1 MALMGCG
8 RLAACKTLAG
18 KWSLL
23 LCRPMRVTWGDI
35 LAHVGHRPT
44 SAEIRV
50 DVRAR
55 QARRKALKP
64 LLSELFLPYNLP
76 DVLLTKVLTW
86 VGHDQIHRRGNYY
99 IYQKDELLTNATAKL
114 LLEYGE
120 DEFEV
125 PRPGIVYHIVW
136 RTRLKVAFVR
146 GSSSR
151 TRSATATSP
160 SS

>member
-1 MALMGCG
+1 
-8 RLAACKTLAG
+8 
-18 KWSLL
+18 
-23 LCRPMRVTWGDI
+23 MRVTSGDI

-76 DVLLTKVLTW
+76 EVLLTKVLTW

-99 IYQKDELLTNATAKL
+99 IYQKDEFLTNATAKL

-125 PRPGIVYHIVW
+125 PRPGIVYYIVW
-136 RTRLKVAFVR
+136 LSPPRLKGVVVR

-151 TRSATATSP
+151 TRSATAISR

>member
-1 MALMGCG
+1 MRPTTAYAL
-8 RLAACKTLAG
+8 ANYK
-18 KWSLL
+18 
-23 LCRPMRVTWGDI
+23 V
-35 LAHVGHRPT
+35 T
-44 SAEIRV
+44 SAEKLI

-76 DVLLTKVLTW
+76 EVLLTKVLTW

-114 LLEYGE
+114 LLEFGE

-125 PRPGIVYHIVW
+125 PRPGIVYYIVW
-136 RTRLKVAFVR
+136 RTRLKAAVVR
-146 GSSSR
+146 GSS
-151 TRSATATSP
+151 
-160 SS
+160 

>member
-23 LCRPMRVTWGDI
+23 LCRPMCVTWGDI

-76 DVLLTKVLTW
+76 EVLLTKVLTW

-136 RTRLKVAFVR
+136 RTRLKVAVVR

>member
-1 MALMGCG
+1 MV
-8 RLAACKTLAG
+8 
-18 KWSLL
+18 WSLV
-23 LCRPMRVTWGDI
+23 RPMRVNPGDL

-136 RTRLKVAFVR
+136 RTRLKVAVVR